1 MKLTQRIKNEE
12 MKIERSKDEL
22 KREYLKEIEKMGGRE

>member
-1 MKLTQRIKNEE
+1 

-22 KREYLKEIEKMGGRE
+22 KREYLKEIEKWEVESKGVV

>member
-1 MKLTQRIKNEE
+1 MTQRIKNEE
-12 MKIERSKDEL
+12 MKIKHSKDEL